1 MPLLFDCAKTS
12 EVELLSEI
20 VPRYTLGASV
30 EKIKSLSLD
39 DGTFKVFIN
48 ATSKQKNISPGLR
61 SFLNYLFSGL
71 PSSELTDKIEQKN
84 EQRLIS
90 IIIEV

>member
-1 MPLLFDCAKTS
+1 MFGLGYPIYTFENFCRENKT
-12 EVELLSEI
+12 
-20 VPRYTLGASV
+20 
-30 EKIKSLSLD
+30 LSLD